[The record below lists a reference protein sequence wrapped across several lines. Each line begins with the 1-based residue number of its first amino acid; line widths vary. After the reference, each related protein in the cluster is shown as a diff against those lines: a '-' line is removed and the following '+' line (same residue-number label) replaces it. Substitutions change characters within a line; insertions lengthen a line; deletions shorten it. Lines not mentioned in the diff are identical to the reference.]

1 MSMNR
6 CMDKPNAVFMYKTIA
21 FSFKKGKL
29 SYAMTGMNFED
40 IMLSE
45 IGQSQTDKKLYDF
58 TYTRC
63 ISLLGLP

>member
-6 CMDKPNAVFMYKTIA
+6 CMDKPNAVFMYETVA
-21 FSFKKGKL
+21 FSFKKGNL
-29 SYAMTGMNFED
+29 SYAMTGINFED

-45 IGQSQTDKKLYDF
+45 MGQSQKDKRLYDL
-58 TYTRC
+58 TYTRY